1 MSAPSLMDCL
11 AKARADIAETYE
23 LDQEILDSIHQI
35 VVNACKPILNAKPAA
50 SSGGKAEKPEKAAKV
65 PRPKSAYNMFVH
77 HHFQV
82 NKDKSKES
90 NSQEIMSAVSKQW
103 ASLNDE
109 QKAEYVKMAEQANES
124 MDFSATAKKPSK
136 APGKRRRITGYN
148 LFYRENKDTIKE
160 ARSEGMSTMKA
171 VGAAWHA
178 LTEAARE
185 DYNTRA
191 ASEADAAS
199 VAEAEGESE

>member
-1 MSAPSLMDCL
+1 MSSPSLMDCL

-50 SSGGKAEKPEKAAKV
+50 AGKPEKAAKV
-65 PRPKSAYNMFVH
+65 PRPKTAYNMFVH

-82 NKDKSKES
+82 NKANSKES

-103 ASLNDE
+103 ASLSDD
-109 QKAEYVKMAEQANES
+109 QKAEYVKMAEKANET
-124 MDFSATAKKPSK
+124 MDFSATPSKKPSK
-136 APGKRRRITGYN
+136 AGGKRRRITGYN
-148 LFYRENKDTIKE
+148 LFYRENKDIIKE
-160 ARSEGMSTMKA
+160 SRSEGMSTMKA

-178 LTEAARE
+178 LTESARNE
-185 DYNTRA
+185 YNTRA
-191 ASEADAAS
+191 SSEADAAS
-199 VAEAEGESE
+199 AVESD